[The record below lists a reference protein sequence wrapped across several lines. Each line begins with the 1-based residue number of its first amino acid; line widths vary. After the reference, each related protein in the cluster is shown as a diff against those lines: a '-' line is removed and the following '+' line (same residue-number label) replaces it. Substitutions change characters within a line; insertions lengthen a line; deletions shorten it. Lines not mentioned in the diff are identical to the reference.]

1 MKMCVPSTRILIEFV
16 FIRWYNCAAHYRSMA
31 EWNEW
36 LSWFHRIGVKAS
48 ILFGRGDNK
57 DCAGCYESVEPDTTT
72 VYLRPK
78 VADHATKKTQCYTW
92 VAVMVVVTHWYAML
106 VWSQSRQPFPA
117 PLFVCVQRRIW
128 TVAAAPISRN
138 FFSPVERARCGD
150 AATWRWQKWK
160 VPTPN

>member
-78 VADHATKKTQCYTW
+78 VADHATKKNTMLHLGRGNGRCDTL
-92 VAVMVVVTHWYAML
+92 VRYAG
-106 VWSQSRQPFPA
+106 VIAISSAIPSA
-117 PLFVCVQRRIW
+117 FVCVCSTAYLNGRRCSYFAQFLFASGASTMW
-128 TVAAAPISRN
+128 RRGNVAMAKMESAN
-138 FFSPVERARCGD
+138 A
-150 AATWRWQKWK
+150 
-160 VPTPN
+160 